1 MADTTDEAPRL
12 NRRQQ
17 AKARTR
23 QRVLDAAERLFR
35 TEGYDAATIRRI
47 ADVAG
52 MSTGAVFANFESK
65 ADLYRALHHHGPVS
79 AEDGARLAK
88 ALGSLVS
95 GQGSTVAAQQVL
107 DSIMPEW
114 RDLPGGA

>member
-1 MADTTDEAPRL
+1 MTGTTDKPL

-23 QRVLDAAERLFR
+23 QRVLDAGERLFR
-35 TEGYDAATIRRI
+35 AEGYDGATIRRI

-65 ADLYRALHHHGPVS
+65 ADLYRALHGHAPVS
-79 AEDGARLAK
+79 AEDGARLAR
-88 ALGSLVS
+88 ALGGLVT
-95 GQGSTVAAQQVL
+95 GQGSTVAAAQLL
-107 DSIMPEW
+107 DSVLPEW
-114 RDLPGGA
+114 RDLPGAA